1 MEEYFSADRLL
12 DLHIGAVVQAVVEDD
27 PEIQFSVIL
36 VGIDQGKCIITT
48 LPSSKF
54 MPDEDTRKLIMT
66 PEVKFE
72 MRTIH
77 DGKIIAFESS
87 GMGVYNDQH
96 LVTSFPEMI
105 ETRGLRRDIRF
116 PCAISCDINIREHLC
131 VGVITNISAGGC
143 QLNIKKS
150 EISEESIEKARSK
163 RFEMAL
169 EVFFPTSEPPISI
182 SAQVKSCVEDN
193 DSTYRLGLEFEYSYE
208 SVTRYLE
215 SLQLDS
221 VAPFFR

>member
-12 DLHIGAVVQAVVEDD
+12 DLHMGAVVQAVVEDD

-36 VGIDQGKCIITT
+36 VGVDHGKTIITT

-66 PEVKFE
+66 PDVKFE

-77 DGKIIAFESS
+77 DGKIIAFESATI
-87 GMGVYNDQH
+87 GVYNDQ
-96 LVTSFPEMI
+96 LLMTSFPEMI

-116 PCAISCDINIREHLC
+116 PCAISCDIHVRDHEC
-131 VGVITNISAGGC
+131 VGVMTNISAGGC
-143 QLNIKKS
+143 QVNIQKS
-150 EISEESIEKARSK
+150 EITEETIELAKGK
-163 RFEMAL
+163 RYEMEM
-169 EVFFPTSEPPISI
+169 EVFFPTSEPPIAI
-182 SAQVKSCVEDN
+182 KAQVKSWSEDN
-193 DSTYRLGLEFEYSYE
+193 DNTYRLGLEFEYAYE
-208 SVTRYLE
+208 SVRRYLE